1 MRHLQRAGTPVAGAT
16 DSAADHPA
24 AAGEG
29 TLMSEPDA
37 YDAGFQAR
45 LGYIRVAP
53 DGIVV
58 DGGAIE
64 HLTAGQVQMALSC
77 FNSIHPC
84 MTRRADAGS
93 NRHAA
98 EHGRRRR
105 RKDAFDE

>member
-1 MRHLQRAGTPVAGAT
+1 
-16 DSAADHPA
+16 
-24 AAGEG
+24 
-29 TLMSEPDA
+29 MSEPDA

-58 DGGAIE
+58 DSGAIE

-84 MTRRADAGS
+84 MTSSAARGMVGQLFEASSPASRRIREIEATIAQLEDAL
-93 NRHAA
+93 RY
-98 EHGRRRR
+98 ERRLSRR
-105 RKDAFDE
+105 GIGQ